1 MKLFEVAARR
11 FSVRA
16 VYDEDGLCQVM
27 KKMVRV
33 SREHQELAQQM
44 AALLYEE
51 VPDKGPPEDPWRF
64 SSLYEGVIY
73 QLKAVEFITKDD
85 RLGLRIACFFD
96 SESTIIC
103 TNAFYKKG
111 TTPSGVVSLVQ
122 RTVNSLAYGG
132 SL

>member
-85 RLGLRIACFFD
+85 RLGLRIACFF
-96 SESTIIC
+96 
-103 TNAFYKKG
+103 
-111 TTPSGVVSLVQ
+111 
-122 RTVNSLAYGG
+122 GG
-132 SL
+132 SVKRCVNASGGGLLATRSYSIDVLHSCENFLQQRG